1 MKVEIIST
9 GTELLLGDIVD
20 TNSQYLSQKLN
31 NLGFSVLYKTTVGDN
46 EDRMLEVLNQA
57 LPRADI
63 IITTGGLGP
72 TQGDITKEV
81 TAKLA
86 GCEMVLDDLALNMIK
101 ERFQKMSYNDMP
113 ESNIKQALVPKNS
126 YVLYNNNGTAP
137 GLIVAIDNK
146 IIVNLPGPPH
156 EMKAMFEESLVP
168 YLQKRYG
175 DLGTIH
181 SKVLKTIGL
190 GESWL
195 AEKLQDIISAQSNP
209 TIALYAR
216 NNEMII
222 RLTAKATSKED
233 AIRLIND
240 MEEKIR
246 LKISDYIYGSDKD
259 TLEAVVG
266 ELMISRN
273 MTIALAESCTGGL
286 LSSMITDI
294 PGSSSYLM
302 GSVVSY
308 SNQSKIDFLQVDSE
322 DLAKHGAVSEK
333 VAIQMAK
340 GAAAR
345 FKTDIGI
352 GITGVAG
359 PTGAT
364 ADKPL
369 GLVYIAISMQGKIKC
384 YQHIFNNI
392 RTIVRTRS
400 AKMALVYLLKELK
413 NLEEQT

>member
-1 MKVEIIST
+1 MKVEIVST

-46 EDRMLEVLNQA
+46 EIRMLEVLNQA
-57 LPRADI
+57 LLRADI

-86 GCEMVLDDLALNMIK
+86 GHKMVLDDRALTMIK
-101 ERFQKMSYNDMP
+101 ERFQNLSYGDMP
-113 ESNIKQALVPKNS
+113 ESNVKQALIPEKS

-137 GLIVAIDNK
+137 GLIVEIEDK

-168 YLQKRYG
+168 YLLKKYG
-175 DLGTIH
+175 DLGIIH

-195 AEKLQDIISAQSNP
+195 AEKLKDIISAQSNP

-222 RLTAKATSKED
+222 RLTAKADSKEI
-233 AIRLIND
+233 AMRLIND
-240 MEEKIR
+240 MEEQIR

-259 TLEAVVG
+259 TLEKIVG
-266 ELMISRN
+266 ELMINKN

-286 LSSMITDI
+286 VSSMITDI

-308 SNQSKIDFLQVDSE
+308 SNQSKIDFLQVDPE
-322 DLAKHGAVSEK
+322 DLAKYGAVSEK
-333 VAIQMAK
+333 VAVQMAK
-340 GAAAR
+340 GSAER

-352 GITGVAG
+352 GITGIAG

-364 ADKPL
+364 IDKPL
-369 GLVYIAISMQGKIKC
+369 GLVYIAVSMQGKIKC

-400 AKMALVYLLKELK
+400 AKMALVHLLKALK
-413 NLEEQT
+413 NLEEEI